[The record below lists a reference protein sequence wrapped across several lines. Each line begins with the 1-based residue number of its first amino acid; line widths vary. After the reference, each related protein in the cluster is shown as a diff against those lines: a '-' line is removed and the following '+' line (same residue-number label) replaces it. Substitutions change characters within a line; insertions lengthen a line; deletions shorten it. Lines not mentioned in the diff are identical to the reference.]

1 MEFRIYFNPKKAIS
15 NSTGPKKKRFERQTK
30 AIEKLIIK
38 VKKGGQI
45 NPDDIPSPPAGIGL
59 NKAPE
64 QPQETGDVK
73 LAENVEDPVPEK
85 EAEKQAKIRPPI
97 PPRAAEK
104 TPPVPDRVP
113 VPVPQVNF

>member
-1 MEFRIYFNPKKAIS
+1 M
-15 NSTGPKKKRFERQTK
+15 
-30 AIEKLIIK
+30 IIK
-38 VKKGGQI
+38 AKKGGQI

-64 QPQETGDVK
+64 KPQETGDIK
-73 LAENVEDPVPEK
+73 IAENVADPVPEN
-85 EAEKQAKIRPPI
+85 EPEKTLKIRPPI
-97 PPRAAEK
+97 PPRAAEN